1 MSEVGEG
8 PHIDFEKIKDFAANA
23 SRVGGALES
32 LKKHDGW
39 QIFLALYFRRRKEIE
54 GRRNFKDLAEAN
66 AGGLALDILED
77 LFDEMDGFIQ
87 DADAAAKA
95 LVGIS
100 PDDSTVSRGIML
112 IEAMEGSN
120 RESA

>member
-1 MSEVGEG
+1 MSEIGEG
-8 PHIDFEKIKDFAANA
+8 VHIDFDKIKAFAANA

-39 QIFLALYFRRRKEIE
+39 QIFLALYHRKKKEIE

-66 AGGLALDILED
+66 AGGMALDILD
-77 LFDEMDGFIQ
+77 ALFDEMDGFIQ
-87 DADAAAKA
+87 DSDEAAKS

-100 PDDSTVSRGIML
+100 TDDTETPRGIML